1 MTFKIR
7 HIFVYASILL
17 AFSTYLTQHIFN
29 FNEMVSE
36 GLPLILGL
44 FYFALVV
51 KKKFKIEIIPLSI
64 YLTILLIYT
73 QLTIST
79 KNGSYFQYIF
89 LFYYLPVYLFFLYTD
104 KMKNEAESILKI
116 ITIMSIISAIVG
128 ITQYFNLQTII
139 PIDLNFRARG
149 LSRSTLNFSSL
160 LFVGYIAADNTNF
173 KLKNLFKIIIF
184 IGLISSSGR
193 SGILSVVIYEFIKNL
208 KFTKIIILFLIFVV
222 LLYFIFQIKFVS
234 SFENLNF
241 TFNKL
246 FNSFNFSD
254 DASNTQRLRSYL
266 LFFDNF
272 ELYGAGLGTTGPGA
286 ARFTNNP
293 FGFESFLLHTFY
305 HGGIIVLI
313 FFPVILFLVL
323 RNYHILS
330 IKKLSIIIS
339 YLAIMTVHQT
349 FETPSVNII
358 AWLVIISSFNLGNKF
373 NYEK

>member
-17 AFSTYLTQHIFN
+17 AFCTYLTQYIFN
-29 FNEMVSE
+29 FGEMVSE

-89 LFYYLPVYLFFLYTD
+89 LFYYLPVYLFFLYPD
-104 KMKNEAESILKI
+104 RMKNEAESILKI

-139 PIDLNFRARG
+139 PTDLNFRARG

-160 LFVGYIAADNTNF
+160 LFVGYIAADNTKF

-184 IGLISSSGR
+184 IGLLSSSGR
-193 SGILSVVIYEFIKNL
+193 SGILSVFIYEFIKNL
-208 KFTKIIILFLIFVV
+208 KSTKIIILF
-222 LLYFIFQIKFVS
+222 FIFIVLFFFILQTKFGS
-234 SFENLNF
+234 SFENLNY

-246 FNSFNFSD
+246 LNTFNFSTAD
-254 DASNTQRLRSYL
+254 NSQRLASYL

-272 ELYGAGLGTTGPGA
+272 DLYGAGLGTTGPGA
-286 ARFTNNP
+286 GRFTNNP

-305 HGGIIVLI
+305 HGGIIALI
-313 FFPVILFLVL
+313 FFPIILFLVL
-323 RNYHILS
+323 RNYHLLS
-330 IKKLSIIIS
+330 IKKVSIIIS
-339 YLAIMTVHQT
+339 YLAMMTAHQT

-373 NYEK
+373 INEK

>member
-7 HIFVYASILL
+7 HLFVYASILL
-17 AFSTYLTQHIFN
+17 AFCTYLTQYIFN
-29 FNEMVSE
+29 FGEMVSE

-44 FYFALVV
+44 FYFALIV
-51 KKKFKIEIIPLSI
+51 KKNFKIEIIPLSI

-89 LFYYLPVYLFFLYTD
+89 LFYYLPVYLFFLYPE
-104 KMKNEAESILKI
+104 KMKNEAEIILKI
-116 ITIMSIISAIVG
+116 ITIMSVISAIVG
-128 ITQYFNLQTII
+128 ITQYLNLQTII
-139 PIDLNFRARG
+139 PIDLSFRARG
-149 LSRSTLNFSSL
+149 LSRSTLNYSSL
-160 LFVGYIAADNTNF
+160 LFVGYIAADNTKF

-193 SGILSVVIYEFIKNL
+193 SGMLSVIIYEFIKNL
-208 KFTKIIILFLIFVV
+208 KSTKIIILFLIFIV
-222 LLYFIFQIKFVS
+222 LFYFILQTKFGS
-234 SFENLNF
+234 SFENLQY
-241 TFNKL
+241 TSNKL
-246 FNSFNFSD
+246 LNSFNFSTND
-254 DASNTQRLRSYL
+254 NSQRLASYL

-272 ELYGAGLGTTGPGA
+272 DVYGAGLGTTGPGA
-286 ARFTNNP
+286 GRFTNNP

-305 HGGIIVLI
+305 HGGIIALI

-330 IKKLSIIIS
+330 IKKISIMIS
-339 YLAIMTVHQT
+339 YLAMMTAHQT

-358 AWLVIISSFNLGNKF
+358 AWLVIISSFNLENKF
-373 NYEK
+373 NNEK